1 MIFKEKQKS
10 QPIEKRQVWEAFK
23 KVRSNKGAS
32 GVDKVSIQEVSA
44 RPMKYLYPIWNRLAS
59 GNYFPAP
66 VREVAI
72 PKADGRIR

>member
-32 GVDKVSIQEVSA
+32 GVDKVSIQEVST
-44 RPMKYLYPIWNRLAS
+44 RL
-59 GNYFPAP
+59 
-66 VREVAI
+66 
-72 PKADGRIR
+72 